1 MDKNSLRIIY
11 MGTPDFA
18 VEALRRLVEDGYN
31 VVAVVTMPD
40 KPVGRHQS
48 RLQPSPVKEYALS
61 KGLPVL
67 QPEKL
72 KDPAFISQLE
82 SYQADLQVVVAFRM
96 LPEVVWNM
104 PRLGTFNIHA
114 SLLPQYRGAAP
125 INWAIIN
132 GERESGLTTFFLQH
146 DIDTGDII
154 DQVRVPIGD
163 DCTAG
168 ELHDTLMALSG
179 DLAVKTADAIING
192 TVTSTPQKD
201 LCPDTPLHPA
211 PKIFK
216 DTCRLD
222 LSRPLDEVYNFVR
235 GLAPSPGAWATL
247 RTGDTELTVKIYGAK
262 KRPEAHNLPAG
273 TIVCNG
279 KKSLD
284 VALQGGFLH
293 ITELQVAGKKRMDTA
308 SFLCGFKFCGNET
321 LI

>member
-308 SFLCGFKFCGNET
+308 SFLCGFKFWGNET

>member
-82 SYQADLQVVVAFRM
+82 SCHADLQVVVAFRM

-179 DLAVKTADAIING
+179 DLAVKTADAIISG
-192 TVTSTPQKD
+192 TVTSTPQKN
-201 LCPDTPLHPA
+201 LCPDTPLRPA

-222 LSRPLDEVYNFVR
+222 LSRPLDEAYNFVR

-262 KRPEAHNLPAG
+262 KRPETHTLPAG

-279 KKSLD
+279 KKSLE